1 MRDSSSTCRFS
12 PAIQALDRK
21 KHGISRLPQAVW
33 VYDGV
38 YTGSRA
44 PIANMPISPI
54 EEVVEDLRQG
64 RMIILVDDPDRENE
78 GDLAMLADAITPE
91 AINFMAK
98 EGRGLICMP
107 MSGEVCDRLEL
118 GMQAANNT
126 NAHGTGFTISIEA
139 AKGVTT
145 GISAADRAHTI
156 KVAAKAD
163 AKASDLARPGHI
175 FPLRAKDGGVLVRG
189 GQTEGMVDL
198 ARLAGGTPTGVI
210 CEIMNDDG
218 TMSRMPQLEVFAEK
232 HDLKISTIADLIEYR
247 RHNEQLV
254 EPLVDKPV
262 PIQTDQ
268 GIFQMHLF
276 RSKLDGKEH
285 VALTH
290 GLPETEGVDPA
301 EPVDGAVYVR
311 VHSECL
317 TGDVFGSQRCDC
329 GPQLDKAMQIL
340 ASKER
345 GVLVY
350 LRQEGRGIG
359 LANKLKAYHLQD
371 KGMDTVEAN
380 EALGL
385 PVDLREYGIGAQIL
399 FHLGVRQMNLLTN
412 NPKKIHGLSGYG
424 LELLDQVPLEVEPNP
439 NNVRYLRTK
448 RERLGHTLS
457 GALDAPTDTG
467 HPETAAPRE

>member
-1 MRDSSSTCRFS
+1 
-12 PAIQALDRK
+12 
-21 KHGISRLPQAVW
+21 
-33 VYDGV
+33 
-38 YTGSRA
+38 
-44 PIANMPISPI
+44 MPISPI
-54 EEVVEDLRQG
+54 EDVIEDLRLG

-78 GDLAMLADAITPE
+78 GDLAMLADAVTPE

-107 MSGEVCDRLEL
+107 MSGDVCDRLEL
-118 GMQAANNT
+118 GMQAVNNT

-139 AKGVTT
+139 ASGVTT

-156 KVAAKAD
+156 KVAANPD
-163 AKASDLARPGHI
+163 AKAADLARPGHI

-218 TMSRMPQLEVFAEK
+218 TMSRMPELEVFAKK
-232 HDLKISTIADLIEYR
+232 HDLKIATIADLIEYR
-247 RHNEQLV
+247 RRNEQLV
-254 EPLVDKPV
+254 EPLVDRSV
-262 PIQTDQ
+262 PIQTDA
-268 GIFQMHLF
+268 GVFQMHLF

-285 VALTH
+285 IALTH
-290 GLPETEGVDPA
+290 GMPESGSGIAAADAVEGTVH
-301 EPVDGAVYVR
+301 VR

-329 GPQLDKAMQIL
+329 GPQLDKAMEIL

-371 KGMDTVEAN
+371 TGLDTVEAN

-399 FHLGVRQMNLLTN
+399 FHLGVRQMSLLTN

-424 LELLDQVPLEVEPNP
+424 LELVDQVPLEVEANP
-439 NNVRYLRTK
+439 NNIRYLRTK
-448 RERLGHTLS
+448 RERMGHTLT
-457 GALDAPTDTG
+457 GHLDTG
-467 HPETAAPRE
+467 VGESALPRE